1 MAERKVR
8 YRTGS
13 SDLDSRIDELLD
25 AAGVTAHRGLL
36 FEILVSAVRLAR
48 DDVDPLD
55 LKITNAALKE
65 MRNAFRTF
73 QPYRNVP
80 KVAVFGSA
88 RTREDDPLYAQ
99 APRRRRT
106 RSPAR
111 GGWSSRAPAPASWP
125 RRWKGP
131 VASAA
136 SA

>member
-13 SDLDSRIDELLD
+13 SDLDSLIDELLD
-25 AAGVTAHRGLL
+25 AAGVTDHRGLL

-48 DDVDPLD
+48 DNVDPLD

-88 RTREDDPLYAQ
+88 RTPARTTRCT
-99 APRRRRT
+99 PRRAT
-106 RSPAR
+106 SPARSPAR
-111 GGWSSRAPAPASWP
+111 DGWSSRAPARASWP
-125 RRWKGP
+125 RRWRGP
-131 VASAA
+131 AASTASA
-136 SA
+136 